1 MMINTSLVKNFLD
14 SVKSERSFS
23 ENTFRAYKS
32 DLVEF
37 FRFLSPESPE
47 SGNEENNGNDSAG
60 QICST
65 IPDGS
70 ITALEIRAYI
80 GHLAR
85 KKLKKTSVSRKVS
98 TIRSFFHFLVKKGI
112 IDDDPT
118 AYISSPK
125 IDRTIPKYLTV
136 DDAFRVL
143 DSICDDSLKGLRNRA
158 VFETIYS
165 SGLRVSEAAGLDLEN
180 VDFCSGLIKVT
191 GKGSVERIIPVG
203 QKALDAIRKYRDAIA
218 FDTDRESGKNITPLF
233 LNLRGGRITTRSI
246 ARILD
251 QITLECGLMLKIS
264 PHALRHSFATHLLD
278 SGADL
283 RSVQELLG
291 HKSLSTTQ
299 KYTHV
304 TLDRL
309 MEAYDKAHPR
319 K

>member
-1 MMINTSLVKNFLD
+1 MADSNIKDFLD
-14 SVKSERSFS
+14 FLKSEKSFS

-32 DLVEF
+32 DLNEF
-37 FRFLSPESPE
+37 IAFVCPVNNEKQK
-47 SGNEENNGNDSAG
+47 EENDDLFLKRKES
-60 QICST
+60 SV
-65 IPDGS
+65 
-70 ITALEIRAYI
+70 TALEIRSYL
-80 GHLAR
+80 GHLSK
-85 KKLKKTSVSRKVS
+85 KKLKKTSVSRKLS
-98 TIRSFFHFLVKKGI
+98 TIRSFFHFLVKKGVI
-112 IDDDPT
+112 EDDPT

-125 IDRTIPKYLTV
+125 TEKTIPKYLTV

-143 DSICDDSLKGLRNRA
+143 DSICDETLKGLRNRA

-165 SGLRVSEAAGLDLEN
+165 SGLRVSEAAGLNAEN
-180 VDFCSGLIKVT
+180 IDFDSRLIKVM
-191 GKGSVERIIPVG
+191 GKGSVERIIPIG
-203 QKALDAIRKYRDAIA
+203 QKALDSINKYRDALDPAIKE
-218 FDTDRESGKNITPLF
+218 TQKEGTPLF
-233 LNLRGGRITTRSI
+233 LNLRGGRISTRSI

-251 QITLECGLMLKIS
+251 QIMMECGLMFKIS

-283 RSVQELLG
+283 RAVQELLG